1 MNNQQLKT
9 YIKTK
14 TNTLKNKLL
23 KIIKEFP
30 KENNGIPINWG
41 PDHVDVAVNK
51 LVEKPDLSTEQV
63 INCIKRSYLCVGEKW
78 FVDKAEVSQACVYKL
93 ESGKCQ
99 LNKQYIHC
107 NNWSEGGICLLNK
120 A

>member
-23 KIIKEFP
+23 KVIKEFP
-30 KENNGIPINWG
+30 QGYDWNEN
-41 PDHVDVAVNK
+41 HVDVAVNK
-51 LVEKPDLSTEQV
+51 LVENPELSTEQV
-63 INCIKRSYLCVGEKW
+63 INCIKRSYLCVNEKW
-78 FVDKAEVSQACVYKL
+78 FVDKEKDCKICSHQL
-93 ESGKCQ
+93 EPGKCKFN
-99 LNKQYIHC
+99 NKEYVHC
-107 NNWSEGGICLLNK
+107 RHWNAGGICLLNK